1 VEEGILVWL
10 LFSGSVVGGGGGRW
24 RRGEVVLFL

>member
-1 VEEGILVWL
+1 MEEGILVWL
-10 LFSGSVVGGGGGRW
+10 LFSGSVVGGGGRW